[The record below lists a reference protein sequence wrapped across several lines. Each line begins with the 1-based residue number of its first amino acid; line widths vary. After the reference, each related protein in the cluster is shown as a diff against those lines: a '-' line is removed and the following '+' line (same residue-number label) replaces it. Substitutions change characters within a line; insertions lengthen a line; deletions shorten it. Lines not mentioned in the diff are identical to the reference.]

1 MGQLLGTVKVTNPNV
16 LVDVTN
22 FMNVTPNKRNYH
34 GKYFSLI
41 LPSVSTANNEGLE
54 VLDLS
59 WNHLR
64 MKGAVAI
71 CAGLKVW
78 LYKTFI

>member
-1 MGQLLGTVKVTNPNV
+1 MVT
-16 LVDVTN
+16 
-22 FMNVTPNKRNYH
+22 
-34 GKYFSLI
+34 SLYI
-41 LPSVSTANNEGLE
+41 FLNLEKKQHYVFLMLSSLSTANNEGLE

-64 MKGAVAI
+64 MKGAVAF

-78 LYKTFI
+78 MCNKLLILITDRYTT